1 MSFGQEMNKKEAEE
15 LLALTCKLRYLTGA
29 SMQSLDFKRE
39 QHTSSELTCTASE
52 FNPKRLEFVRLCYK
66 QDGHQVLVRNMFTS
80 LLIPLYFR
88 LIKK

>member
-39 QHTSSELTCTASE
+39 QHISSELTCTASE
-52 FNPKRLEFVRLCYK
+52 FNPERLEFVRLCYK
-66 QDGHQVLVRNMFTS
+66 QNSRQVLVKHVDMSSDTLVLQIN
-80 LLIPLYFR
+80 
-88 LIKK
+88 